1 MDHLLNPKQL
11 ASRLGV
17 STRRVNEMLRQ
28 GILPCVRLPNGEVR
42 FRAGDILKWLDELQ
56 GVTA

>member
-28 GILPCVRLPNGEVR
+28 GILPCVRLPNG
-42 FRAGDILKWLDELQ
+42 DILKWLDELQ
-56 GVTA
+56 AVTV